1 MKSPAT
7 RRSDRSAVQPTEAP
21 FRADAHSFA
30 VGGRNT
36 SGVVASAFLMT
47 PMGVLADRVGKRPLV
62 VIGGLVVAAG
72 MFLFAYLNRPWE
84 FYAVSVVLG
93 IGGGMALPAVMAMA
107 VVIGGEKNA
116 LGTVIAILTAA
127 ESLGMVIGPILGGL
141 AMDALGAT
149 ATFSGGA
156 VFMISAT
163 ITALFQT
170 CVKAPLVEESDLK
183 TSTPAPS
190 E

>member
-1 MKSPAT
+1 ILFLPPASSECASARNGASVGWT
-7 RRSDRSAVQPTEAP
+7 AFLSDRRVAGLFIYRVAHGGCIGAVW
-21 FRADAHSFA
+21 SFA
-30 VGGRNT
+30 PLIADIRSGLSGLSIGLMIT
-36 SGVVASAFLMT
+36 SGVVVSAFLMT

-116 LGTVIAILTAA
+116 LGTVIAILT
-127 ESLGMVIGPILGGL
+127 GGKPGNG
-141 AMDALGAT
+141 DRT
-149 ATFSGGA
+149 H
-156 VFMISAT
+156 
-163 ITALFQT
+163 
-170 CVKAPLVEESDLK
+170 PRR
-183 TSTPAPS
+183 
-190 E
+190 